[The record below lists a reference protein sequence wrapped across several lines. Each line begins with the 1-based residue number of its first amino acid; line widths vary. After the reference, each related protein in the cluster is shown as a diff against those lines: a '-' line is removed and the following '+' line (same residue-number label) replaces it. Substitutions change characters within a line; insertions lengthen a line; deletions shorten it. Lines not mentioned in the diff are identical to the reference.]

1 MLILCPSGK
10 DGNTDKGIMRLSEIF
25 FDCNAKVKRSYPE
38 MSVKKTFGVAMIIL
52 ISYLLNARD
61 ICSYIICIS

>member
-1 MLILCPSGK
+1 MTLQNANTMPGDN

-38 MSVKKTFGVAMIIL
+38 MSVKKLSG
-52 ISYLLNARD
+52 
-61 ICSYIICIS
+61 